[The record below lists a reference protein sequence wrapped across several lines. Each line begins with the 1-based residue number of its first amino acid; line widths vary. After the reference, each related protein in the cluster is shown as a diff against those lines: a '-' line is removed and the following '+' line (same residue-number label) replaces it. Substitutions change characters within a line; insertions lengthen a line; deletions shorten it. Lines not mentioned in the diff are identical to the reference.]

1 MESLLDL
8 GAALVI
14 WRLLLAV
21 GVSIVSA
28 LVLSHAFSGFTA
40 GYCIVLVL
48 LGTVL
53 GIVWHSRAERGVPLV
68 EDQRE
73 VRRKR
78 GRSI

>member
-8 GAALVI
+8 VAALVI

-28 LVLSHAFSGFTA
+28 LVLSQAFAGFTA

>member
-8 GAALVI
+8 VAALVI

-53 GIVWHSRAERGVPLV
+53 CIVWHSRAETDIGLL
-68 EDQRE
+68 DK
-73 VRRKR
+73 RKK
-78 GRSI
+78 SLH

>member
-1 MESLLDL
+1 MESILELL
-8 GAALVI
+8 AALAI

-53 GIVWHSRAERGVPLV
+53 GIVWHSRAETDIGLL
-68 EDQRE
+68 DK
-73 VRRKR
+73 RKK
-78 GRSI
+78 SLH